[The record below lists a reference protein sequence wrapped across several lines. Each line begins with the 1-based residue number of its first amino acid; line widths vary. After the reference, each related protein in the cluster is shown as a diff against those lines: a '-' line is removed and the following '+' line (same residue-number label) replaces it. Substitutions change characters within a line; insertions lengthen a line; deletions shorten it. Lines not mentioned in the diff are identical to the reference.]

1 MLKKILLSVA
11 IFIGLFLLV
20 GFLLPRDFTVH
31 RSISVK
37 ADRQLSYDVLDDL
50 ASWENF
56 MPWYS
61 ADSEVEFKL
70 GNIRKGVGATQFWSG
85 SGNGSISII
94 ESDVR
99 KGIKYK
105 IKFSERPE
113 DQAVSE
119 FNFQDNSEGTII
131 SWSMSGRVDA
141 PLGGYV
147 NLLMDDMIGSVFEKG
162 LIQFKQYL
170 EDAKA
175 QSPSS

>member
-1 MLKKILLSVA
+1 MIKI
-11 IFIGLFLLV
+11 
-20 GFLLPRDFTVH
+20 GFLPRGQIIWDK
-31 RSISVK
+31 S
-37 ADRQLSYDVLDDL
+37 
-50 ASWENF
+50 ASAGSSTAWGSF
-56 MPWYS
+56 QS
-61 ADSEVEFKL
+61 ASNPCLRDIHEYILVFSKGSFKL
-70 GNIRKGVGATQFWSG
+70 SRTEQEKKNGRENTIEKQEFIDLTKSIWNSYFKFAVIR
-85 SGNGSISII
+85 NP
-94 ESDVR
+94 
-99 KGIKYK
+99 
-105 IKFSERPE
+105 FSK
-113 DQAVSE
+113 AVSE